1 MSTISRVEFDLST
14 LKTYNETTQAF
25 EDAELKGS
33 LYTVAGVTDATGA
46 LRRLSMAELVMVVC
60 LARAAEKERAVVELM
75 KEMSNTTDV
84 LNALTEIEMKLIEGQ
99 ALNTITGS
107 WKYDGQT
114 YTKAVDFLGA
124 IGILPIDE
132 NKLQNRNSLSTLAAE
147 LENASV
153 FQCGGTY
160 YWDGYYRNGYGI
172 LEQSGSLSG
181 TYNDISAS
189 DAYYK
194 AAELIIRG
202 NVPLTHEESFDL
214 VTTYP
219 GIIPE
224 GTAEDAGYQIESL
237 FYQNSV
243 RDKIEEIINTMQVVT
258 GTIPSTDQLITD
270 IESKMDSMNSF
281 SQQKMIELQSETNK
295 RDQAY
300 DMITNILKSM
310 HTVQVGIV
318 NNM

>member
-1 MSTISRVEFDLST
+1 MSTISKVEFDLSA

-25 EDAELKGS
+25 EDTQLKGN

-60 LARAAEKERAVVELM
+60 LARAAEKERAVIELM
-75 KEMSNTTDV
+75 KEMSNTTDA
-84 LNALTEIEMKLIEGQ
+84 LNALTDIEIKLLDGQ
-99 ALNTITGS
+99 NLNNITGS
-107 WKYDGQT
+107 WTYDGNT
-114 YTKAVDFLGA
+114 YTKAVDILGVL
-124 IGILPIDE
+124 GILTIDE
-132 NKLQNRNSLSTLAAE
+132 NKLQNRNSLSTLARD
-147 LENASV
+147 LENTSV
-153 FQCGGTY
+153 FHCGGTY
-160 YWDGYYRNGYGI
+160 YWDGYYRNGYGV
-172 LEQSGSLSG
+172 LEYSGSLAG
-181 TYNDISAS
+181 TFDGVSVS

-194 AAELIIRG
+194 AAELVIRG
-202 NVPLTHEESFDL
+202 NVPLTPEESFEL
-214 VTTYP
+214 ATTYP

-224 GTAEDAGYQIESL
+224 GTAEDAGYQIEEV
-237 FYQNSV
+237 FYNNYV
-243 RDKIEEIINTMQVVT
+243 KDKIEEIINTMSIVS

-270 IESKMDSMNSF
+270 IEGKMDSMNSF

-310 HTVQVGIV
+310 NTVQVGIV